1 MDGAGAT
8 LRERVIAQLGR
19 GWMGER
25 IRAAREAYGT
35 GGSYAPDLSYRTGPE
50 GVTYGRHWPGEGAG
64 AGRLTWAEVVREVR
78 RAAVQPRLF

>member
-8 LRERVIAQLGR
+8 LRARVIAQLGR

-25 IRAAREAYGT
+25 IRAARTPAAAAEAAREAYGT

-50 GVTYGRHWPGEGAG
+50 GVTYGRHWPG
-64 AGRLTWAEVVREVR
+64 
-78 RAAVQPRLF
+78 